1 MEKKIA
7 RTFIVVLVLGA
18 MIEYVYYGIS
28 YQKIQINVQIFQS
41 AAALA
46 LVYLYWIWVFS
57 RDHKLL
63 AFLGTVTIAVFCI
76 CTIVDAGE
84 LTNIFKSIDWDEY
97 LMILISIASIVLAY
111 MQGKKLYIE
120 MQQERTIT
128 EVVVKYKHNYKE
140 K

>member
-57 RDHKLL
+57 RNHKLL
-63 AFLGTVTIAVFCI
+63 AFLGTVTIAVFRI
-76 CTIVDAGE
+76 CTIVDADE
-84 LTNIFKSIDWDEY
+84 LANIFKSIDWDEY

>member
-1 MEKKIA
+1 M
-7 RTFIVVLVLGA
+7 
-18 MIEYVYYGIS
+18 
-28 YQKIQINVQIFQS
+28 
-41 AAALA
+41 
-46 LVYLYWIWVFS
+46 
-57 RDHKLL
+57 
-63 AFLGTVTIAVFCI
+63 TIAVFCI
-76 CTIVDAGE
+76 CTIVDACE
-84 LTNIFKSIDWDEY
+84 LTNIFKGIDWDEY

>member
-57 RDHKLL
+57 RNHKLL
-63 AFLGTVTIAVFCI
+63 AFLGTVTIEAFCI

>member
-1 MEKKIA
+1 M
-7 RTFIVVLVLGA
+7 
-18 MIEYVYYGIS
+18 
-28 YQKIQINVQIFQS
+28 
-41 AAALA
+41 
-46 LVYLYWIWVFS
+46 
-57 RDHKLL
+57 
-63 AFLGTVTIAVFCI
+63 TIAVFCI

-84 LTNIFKSIDWDEY
+84 LTNIFKGIDWDEY

-120 MQQERTIT
+120 MQQERTIS